1 MGGRAGVALAAR
13 CPAHT
18 CMLCCVLACQA
29 GLLSGVQED
38 LDSTHLRL
46 RGVRKKVASV
56 LRQSRQDRQLC
67 LIIGLSCVLVILTM
81 LALL

>member
-1 MGGRAGVALAAR
+1 
-13 CPAHT
+13 
-18 CMLCCVLACQA
+18 
-29 GLLSGVQED
+29 VQED